1 MLDDEREY
9 GSGLTD
15 LYEMFPFFRSF
26 PFEYYDLELDKNAV
40 SNESSLLDPVIIKA
54 GGGFVEPHLVHFKY
68 SSEESDIVLSF
79 YTYDIKY
86 IIESENKIKKM
97 DDLAKSLSRA
107 LNSNDIIEKL
117 KVIKEGEKSLLKK
130 IGSGLLYAGA
140 FDKILEQMNEIS
152 EAKLSKSDLRIIKS
166 LSFKIGQCDFS
177 KDQLDLVCGYYDMHL
192 HHINIILGTIIA
204 TKIHP

>member
-1 MLDDEREY
+1 MLDDDTEY
-9 GSGLTD
+9 SNSLTD
-15 LYEMFPFFRSF
+15 LYEIFPFFRSF

-40 SNESSLLDPVIIKA
+40 SNESSLLDPVVIKA

-86 IIESENKIKKM
+86 IVENESKIKKM
-97 DDLAKSLSRA
+97 DDLVKSLFRA
-107 LNSNDIIEKL
+107 LNSNNIIEKL

-130 IGSGLLYAGA
+130 IGSGLLYADV
-140 FDKILEQMNEIS
+140 FDKILEQMNETS
-152 EAKLSKSDLRIIKS
+152 ETKISKSSLKIIKS
-166 LSFKIGQCDFS
+166 LSFKIEQCDFS
-177 KDQLDLVCGYYDMHL
+177 KDQLDLICGYYDMHL